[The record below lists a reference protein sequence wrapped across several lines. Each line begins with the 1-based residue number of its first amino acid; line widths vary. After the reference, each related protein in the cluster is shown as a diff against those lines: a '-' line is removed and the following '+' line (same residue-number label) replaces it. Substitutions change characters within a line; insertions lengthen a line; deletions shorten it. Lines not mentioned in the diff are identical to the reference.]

1 MQLTAEGLAKIDLE
15 VDRLQRA
22 HREEDLMSEFSAVT
36 DESEIA
42 P

>member
-1 MQLTAEGLAKIDLE
+1 LRHGARDDDVLT
-15 VDRLQRA
+15 
-22 HREEDLMSEFSAVT
+22 EFSAVT